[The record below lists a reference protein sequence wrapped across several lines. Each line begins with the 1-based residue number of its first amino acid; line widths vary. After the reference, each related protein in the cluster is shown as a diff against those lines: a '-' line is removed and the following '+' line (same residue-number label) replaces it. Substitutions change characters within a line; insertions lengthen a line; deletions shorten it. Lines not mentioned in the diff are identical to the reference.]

1 MTGISANCNSVSV
14 PKTAY
19 SCGLTLSAAIRRVMT
34 SGDNPQAA
42 IPETVIIGDRGLA
55 IQAANFATKT
65 ASQLFTILYIIK
77 QNLRQDDHQTLHRK
91 APSPIGKPRRGKL
104 KINQERLVEG
114 IRFAIKTDGVEKA
127 RLLFD
132 MLNTYYSTEPGWAE
146 AALEIRTLFAEIRE
160 EELRKQR
167 EEKLEELRTA
177 APNIHLQNNSAS
189 TSDAK
194 NIGKAEIDKMGV
206 EVNSP
211 GNNIARIINIG
222 DSKDDE

>member
-1 MTGISANCNSVSV
+1 MT
-14 PKTAY
+14 
-19 SCGLTLSAAIRRVMT
+19 
-34 SGDNPQAA
+34 
-42 IPETVIIGDRGLA
+42 
-55 IQAANFATKT
+55 TK
-65 ASQLFTILYIIK
+65 
-77 QNLRQDDHQTLHRK
+77 
-91 APSPIGKPRRGKL
+91 PSIGKPRRGKL

>member
-1 MTGISANCNSVSV
+1 MTN
-14 PKTAY
+14 
-19 SCGLTLSAAIRRVMT
+19 
-34 SGDNPQAA
+34 NP
-42 IPETVIIGDRGLA
+42 T
-55 IQAANFATKT
+55 
-65 ASQLFTILYIIK
+65 
-77 QNLRQDDHQTLHRK
+77 
-91 APSPIGKPRRGKL
+91 IGKPRRGKL

-177 APNIHLQNNSAS
+177 APRIVMANKHEARS
-189 TSDAK
+189 
-194 NIGKAEIDKMGV
+194 IDKMEIGEMGV

>member
-1 MTGISANCNSVSV
+1 MTN
-14 PKTAY
+14 
-19 SCGLTLSAAIRRVMT
+19 
-34 SGDNPQAA
+34 NP
-42 IPETVIIGDRGLA
+42 T
-55 IQAANFATKT
+55 
-65 ASQLFTILYIIK
+65 
-77 QNLRQDDHQTLHRK
+77 
-91 APSPIGKPRRGKL
+91 IGKPRRGKL

-177 APNIHLQNNSAS
+177 APRIVMAN
-189 TSDAK
+189 K
-194 NIGKAEIDKMGV
+194 NEARSIDKMEIGEMGV

>member
-1 MTGISANCNSVSV
+1 MTN
-14 PKTAY
+14 
-19 SCGLTLSAAIRRVMT
+19 
-34 SGDNPQAA
+34 NP
-42 IPETVIIGDRGLA
+42 T
-55 IQAANFATKT
+55 
-65 ASQLFTILYIIK
+65 
-77 QNLRQDDHQTLHRK
+77 
-91 APSPIGKPRRGKL
+91 IGKPRRGKL

-177 APNIHLQNNSAS
+177 APNIHLQNNS
-189 TSDAK
+189 TNTNNAK
-194 NIGKAEIDKMGV
+194 NIGKAEVGQMDV
-206 EVNSP
+206 EVKSP